1 MRCTMAE
8 RKAVTKVFSARYRR
22 ASKKEKGQVLDAFVE
37 EMGWTR
43 VYAARVLREHGR
55 RVEVSPG
62 VVLEGSVHVTRGRVR
77 SCEYGNE
84 VVSALRR
91 VWRMMDYVCG
101 KRLAAA
107 LPEVVAR
114 LVAHGELKVGRAVR
128 DKLTRISA
136 STIDRLLAPDRQKH
150 MLRGRGRTKP
160 GTLLKHQIPV
170 RTFSEWN
177 GVQPGFLEMDLV
189 AHDGGCSQGEYG
201 QTLVATDVSTGW
213 TEFLAVPTK
222 AQCWVF
228 DAIGEMR
235 QRLPFAVLGLDS
247 DNGGEFINE
256 QLVRYCVAERITFT
270 RSRAGRKNDNCY
282 VEQKNWSI
290 VRRFVGYGRFD
301 TAEACQC
308 LNDLYSVLRDYVNFF
323 LPSMKLKEKVRH
335 GARVTKRYDRPQ
347 TPYQRVL
354 ASPPVSS
361 TVKRRLRQRYAAL
374 NPAALKRDIEAL
386 QDRLSRL
393 TRRIREVPSGPPKP
407 AANHPW
413 RRSITKRQAG

>member
-22 ASKKEKGQVLDAFVE
+22 ASKKEKGRVLDAFVE
-37 EMGWTR
+37 EVGWTR

-62 VVLEGSVHVTRGRVR
+62 VVLEGSVQVAPRRVR
-77 SCEYGNE
+77 ACEYGRE

-107 LPEVVAR
+107 LPEVVPR
-114 LVAHGELKVGRAVR
+114 LVAHGELKVNRAVR

-150 MLRGRGRTKP
+150 ALRGRGRTKP

-189 AHDGGCSQGEYG
+189 AHDGGSSQGEYG

-235 QRLPFAVLGLDS
+235 ERLPFAVLGLDS

-301 TAEACQC
+301 TAEACHG
-308 LNDLYSVLRDYVNFF
+308 LNDLYVVLRDYVNFF

-354 ASPPVSS
+354 ASPQVSP
-361 TVKRRLRQRYAAL
+361 TVKRRLRARYATL
-374 NPAALKRDIEAL
+374 NPAALKREIEAL
-386 QDRLSRL
+386 QDRLTRL
-393 TRRIREVPSGPPKP
+393 TRRVREVPSVPPKP

-413 RRSITKRQAG
+413 RRSITKRKAG